1 MVNKLKKDYASQWQR
16 VEKHFSWEEKWTFAC
31 LVLMFLK
38 HFKNLMTNSLILLNK
53 LWLWLT
59 SFFILFLN
67 IKSET
72 KQPSEH
78 SFNYFLTFAV
88 GPVCVGLDPL
98 PLQPVVAPLYPS
110 CRPPGC
116 KKCFCNDDIQYR
128 LHIFGFGFY
137 RSFRASTFSDS
148 SFFRFLSSVLS
159 SSLKYGDIIKINR
172 NKEKT
177 FSSTTFLRS
186 LIWLYFPE
194 NLCKSKTISP

>member
-1 MVNKLKKDYASQWQR
+1 
-16 VEKHFSWEEKWTFAC
+16 
-31 LVLMFLK
+31 
-38 HFKNLMTNSLILLNK
+38 MTNSWILLNK

-59 SFFILFLN
+59 SFFFFIL
-67 IKSET
+67 
-72 KQPSEH
+72 KQTH
-78 SFNYFLTFAV
+78 TIGNKTTFRAIFNYFLTFAV
-88 GPVCVGLDPL
+88 GPVGVGLDPR

-110 CRPPGC
+110 CRPTGC

-186 LIWLYFPE
+186 LIWLNFPE
-194 NLCKSKTISP
+194 NLCKSKTILP